1 MKTKKRGLLALAA
14 ALAAASAGSPAFAE
28 GDPARG
34 EKVFGKCKAC
44 HTVARGA
51 KHKVGPNLHGVI
63 GRRAGAAEGYG
74 RYSRGLKTAGFAW
87 DAELLDRYL
96 TSPRKMI
103 KGGRMIFP
111 GLKKARD
118 RADVIAYL
126 LRATK

>member
-1 MKTKKRGLLALAA
+1 MKKRGLLALAA
-14 ALAAASAGSPAFAE
+14 ALAAASAGSPALAE

-34 EKVFGKCKAC
+34 EKVFAKCRAC

-51 KHKVGPNLHGVI
+51 RHKVGPNLYGMF
-63 GRRAGAAEGYG
+63 GRRAAAEGYR
-74 RYSRGLKTAGFAW
+74 RYSKGLKTAGFAW

-103 KGGRMIFP
+103 EGGRMVFP

-126 LRATK
+126 MRATK

>member
-1 MKTKKRGLLALAA
+1 MKTRGLLAFAA
-14 ALAAASAGSPAFAE
+14 ALAAASAGLPAYAE

-34 EKVFGKCKAC
+34 EKVFAKCKAC
-44 HTVARGA
+44 HTVAQGA
-51 KHKVGPNLHGVI
+51 RHKVGPNLYGMF
-63 GRRAGAAEGYG
+63 GRRAAAAEGYR
-74 RYSRGLKTAGFAW
+74 RYSKSLKTAGFVW

-103 KGGRMIFP
+103 KGSRMVFP

-126 LRATK
+126 MRATK

>member
-1 MKTKKRGLLALAA
+1 MKTRRLLALAA
-14 ALAAASAGSPAFAE
+14 VLAAASAGSPAGAE

-34 EKVFGKCKAC
+34 EKVFAKCRAC
-44 HTVARGA
+44 HTVAQGA
-51 KHKVGPNLHGVI
+51 RHKVGPNLYGMF
-63 GRRAGAAEGYG
+63 GRQAAAAEGYR
-74 RYSRGLKTAGFAW
+74 RYSKGLKTAGFAW

-103 KGGRMIFP
+103 KGGRMVFP

-126 LRATK
+126 MRATK